1 MAFGWILIGGFIAF
15 ILLLLAKDE
24 YYDRQEK
31 KKRMELRAE
40 IVWPVTITAEMGVL
54 QGKTINISASG
65 ALLYCPDQVS
75 LSEIVR
81 LTLKPPVRAPLEITA
96 EVVRT
101 NVQSAEDE
109 DPPQGI
115 AVRFIIISE
124 KDRQFISFSVYDHP
138 RGERFPEHSLYTP
151 AKPSQ
156 KATTFLPKSGR

>member
-1 MAFGWILIGGFIAF
+1 MALGWILIGGFIAF
-15 ILLLLAKDE
+15 VLLLLAKDE

-31 KKRMELRAE
+31 KKRMELRAD
-40 IVWPVTITAEMGVL
+40 IVWPTIITAETGIL

-65 ALLYCPDQVS
+65 ALLYCPDQLS

-101 NVQSAEDE
+101 SVQCAEDE

-115 AVRFIIISE
+115 AVRFIMISE
-124 KDRQFISFSVYDHP
+124 QDRQFIVFSVYDHP
-138 RGERFPEHSLYTP
+138 RRDRFPEHSIYSP

-156 KATTFLPKSGR
+156 KATTFMPKSGR

>member
-1 MAFGWILIGGFIAF
+1 MALGWILIGGFIAF
-15 ILLLLAKDE
+15 VLLLLAKDE

-31 KKRMELRAE
+31 KKRMELRAD
-40 IVWPVTITAEMGVL
+40 IIWPATITAEVGVL

-65 ALLYCPDQVS
+65 ALLYCPDQLS

-81 LTLKPPVRAPLEITA
+81 LTMKPPVRTPLEITA

-101 NVQSAEDE
+101 NVQCTEDD

-124 KDRQFISFSVYDHP
+124 QDRQFISFSVYDHL
-138 RGERFPEHSLYTP
+138 REERFSDHSLYSP
-151 AKPSQ
+151 ANPSQ
-156 KATTFLPKSGR
+156 KARTFVPKSGR

>member
-1 MAFGWILIGGFIAF
+1 MALGWILIGGFIAF
-15 ILLLLAKDE
+15 VLLLLAKDE

-40 IVWPVTITAEMGVL
+40 IVWPVTIITEMGVL

-101 NVQSAEDE
+101 NVQCVEDE

-115 AVRFIIISE
+115 AVRFIMISE

-151 AKPSQ
+151 ANPSQ
-156 KATTFLPKSGR
+156 KAKTLMPKSGR